1 MKKAETGIR
10 ARRNKDIADLQL
22 PIADCKNDKLF
33 ALIGIGNRNLAI
45 GNDLNGWSWE
55 SGR

>member
-1 MKKAETGIR
+1 MKKAEKGIR

-22 PIADCKNDKLF
+22 PIADCKNDKFF
-33 ALIGIGNRNLAI
+33 ALTGIGNRKLAI
-45 GNDLNGWSWE
+45 GNGFDRWSWE

>member
-10 ARRNKDIADLQL
+10 ARRNRDIADLQL
-22 PIADCKNDKLF
+22 PIADCKNDKFF
-33 ALIGIGNRNLAI
+33 ALTGIGNRKLAI
-45 GNDLNGWSWE
+45 GNGFDRWSWE